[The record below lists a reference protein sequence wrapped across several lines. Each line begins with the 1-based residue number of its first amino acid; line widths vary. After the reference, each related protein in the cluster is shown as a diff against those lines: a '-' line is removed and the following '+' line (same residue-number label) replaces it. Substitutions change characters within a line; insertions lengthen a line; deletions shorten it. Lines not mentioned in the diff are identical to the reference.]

1 MSSPVVK
8 KHVHWDLKTAKG
20 NKMKQIKILI
30 LILIG
35 VIGSCNPVEVPTNNG
50 SGVSDP
56 NYGSVEFDFT
66 LPKLTLPDKGLHRVD
81 LSLARSLDSLYRK
94 QFCDAAN
101 VSDYKPNYT
110 FSLLPG
116 RYFYQAG
123 ITCTCQAD
131 SCLYAGFPGGQLSI
145 WWTSGWVDVEKGK
158 AFSKKL
164 TFQ

>member
-1 MSSPVVK
+1 M
-8 KHVHWDLKTAKG
+8 KHVKLFT
-20 NKMKQIKILI
+20 

-35 VIGSCNPVEVPTNNG
+35 FFGSCNPVEVPTDDG
-50 SGVSDP
+50 SGISDP
-56 NYGSVEFDFT
+56 DYGSVVFDFT
-66 LPKLTLPDKGLHRVD
+66 LPKLALPDKGLHRVD
-81 LSLARSLDSLYRK
+81 LSLARSMDSLYRK
-94 QFCDAAN
+94 QCCNAAN
-101 VSDYKPNYT
+101 VSDYKLNYS

-158 AFSKKL
+158 VFSQKL
-164 TFQ
+164 NFQ